1 MVGQSLTVT
10 ERRSTVT
17 DRRLT
22 VTDRRLT
29 VPERRLTVVE
39 QSTTVVERR
48 VTLGVVDLMVR
59 PNRTPTLTYENRYVS
74 HMIYVQRGSI

>member
-1 MVGQSLTVT
+1 MDGQSSTVVERRATVT
-10 ERRSTVT
+10 ERRS
-17 DRRLT
+17 
-22 VTDRRLT
+22 T

-48 VTLGVVDLMVR
+48 VTLGWVDRL
-59 PNRTPTLTYENRYVS
+59 TDQTGHPTLTYENRYVS